1 MGKLPLTCSHPTS
14 FSCSPYAVS
23 TAKIYYGLQMTPGE
37 IVAIVVASAVF
48 LPLLLLVVYLT
59 YIRVKEQREKEKR
72 EKESKEEGE
81 AERMEGGGSEGEREE
96 GGEAKAA
103 AVESGSGWW
112 FFRKSSG
119 GAEKPAGGD
128 AALPAAGEKAAGEV
142 ASAPL
147 ADSTAAAAAA
157 TVETSGAGKA
167 ERAGGG
173 WRWPWQAAAAP
184 SAAEVAAAHAAA
196 VAASG
201 RGAGGVGATG
211 GCMGGAE
218 ARPMVNEMATKSHP
232 NLVRLLGY
240 CMDYDPVAERM
251 EQIVIYEFVDNGDLD
266 RWIGPLVMLTLI
278 TARKAI
284 YNADADQI
292 NLKQW
297 VAPLLAA
304 GDAGAMRD
312 PQLEAPDDLVLRMAR
327 LALRCTAMP
336 TASRPSIS
344 RVLGELLVMKE
355 EFLGKDEDRMA
366 VRIDRDLE
374 LSSDVN
380 LSMEIARAQGAKSS
394 GGLSSN
400 P

>member
-1 MGKLPLTCSHPTS
+1 MVCRQYSL
-14 FSCSPYAVS
+14 
-23 TAKIYYGLQMTPGE
+23 
-37 IVAIVVASAVF
+37 
-48 LPLLLLVVYLT
+48 
-59 YIRVKEQREKEKR
+59 
-72 EKESKEEGE
+72 
-81 AERMEGGGSEGEREE
+81 
-96 GGEAKAA
+96 
-103 AVESGSGWW
+103 
-112 FFRKSSG
+112 
-119 GAEKPAGGD
+119 
-128 AALPAAGEKAAGEV
+128 
-142 ASAPL
+142 
-147 ADSTAAAAAA
+147 
-157 TVETSGAGKA
+157 
-167 ERAGGG
+167 
-173 WRWPWQAAAAP
+173 
-184 SAAEVAAAHAAA
+184 AEVAAA
-196 VAASG
+196 
-201 RGAGGVGATG
+201 TG
-211 GCMGGAE
+211 EWAE
-218 ARPMVNEMATKSHP
+218 AKRIGSGSFGDVYKGANPTAPHEIWAVKRAKVLTNDFKREVNEMATKSHP

-266 RWIGPLVMLTLI
+266 RWIGPREPFTASATSLPSLADFGVVMLTLI

-374 LSSDVN
+374 ISSDVN